1 VHYSALRMPEIPL
14 DPLLAAVGARVRRL
28 RLERDW
34 TQRELAAR
42 SGLSQRFIAQLEG
55 GRGNIALTRLATLAR
70 VLEAPLESFVA
81 GLAQEST
88 PCGVIALLGLR
99 GAGKSTLGRELAR
112 RLGVAFVEHDELIE
126 EAAGMERAEI
136 FSIHGEDYYG
146 VLARRTLDR
155 LLAEARP
162 DLVLATTGGLV
173 ADAEAFETLQR
184 RATTVWLKATTE
196 DHWQRVLDQGDF
208 RPMQDRPDAFAE
220 LERLVE
226 RRAPLYA
233 RAHHCLDTSA
243 LGTEPTLLALERI
256 GRGTE

>member
-1 VHYSALRMPEIPL
+1 MADPPL
-14 DPLLAAVGARVRRL
+14 DPLLSAVGARLRRL

-42 SGLSQRFIAQLEG
+42 SGLSQRFVAQVEA

-70 VLEAPLESFVA
+70 VLEVPLERFVE
-81 GLAQEST
+81 GLSQESV
-88 PCGVIALLGLR
+88 PCGVIALVGLR
-99 GAGKSTLGRELAR
+99 GAGKSSLGRELAR

-126 EAAGMERAEI
+126 EAAGMQRAEI

-146 VLARRTLDR
+146 ELARRTLDR
-155 LLAEARP
+155 LLAETRR

-173 ADAEAFETLQR
+173 ADAEAFESLQR
-184 RATTVWLKATTE
+184 CATTIWLQASSE

-233 RAHHCLDTSA
+233 GARHKLDTSA
-243 LGTEPTLLALERI
+243 LGSEETLAALERI
-256 GRGTE
+256 ARGSE